1 MPPMILECTHSQD
14 SLHDCKNTPIIR
26 GHYLQEYAIFA
37 HFEQM
42 YQETKPFIFKMISA
56 SSNVEYSVT
65 LSYYCKTNLSF
76 KWGRGLIGG
85 AKFTMM
91 VVMIRIGTAH
101 VPPHS
106 LVNMNRD
113 FRTVQFEQ
121 NLDFLKSQRFS
132 SQLN

>member
-1 MPPMILECTHSQD
+1 M
-14 SLHDCKNTPIIR
+14 
-26 GHYLQEYAIFA
+26 GH
-37 HFEQM
+37 
-42 YQETKPFIFKMISA
+42 
-56 SSNVEYSVT
+56 
-65 LSYYCKTNLSF
+65 
-76 KWGRGLIGG
+76 RGLIGG

-91 VVMIRIGTAH
+91 VVMIGTAH

>member
-1 MPPMILECTHSQD
+1 MQESAIL
-14 SLHDCKNTPIIR
+14 PILNKFI
-26 GHYLQEYAIFA
+26 
-37 HFEQM
+37 
-42 YQETKPFIFKMISA
+42 IFKMISA
-56 SSNVEYSVT
+56 SSNVEYSET

-91 VVMIRIGTAH
+91 VVMIGIATAH